1 MHRRRVGLVVI
12 GLAVLLVAVVAG
24 LRPQLVTG
32 AAQSTPIQRPPGV
45 GDCVV
50 NPLPAPKLGVVAVT
64 ADSGGTVPVY
74 PAQQIQPCTG
84 ARYGEITAVIAAP
97 KPTVVTGDDADGR
110 FLNDPNESN
119 CFVAAQQYL
128 GMTTPPTKSFWQG
141 RILQFSVALSRPSP
155 GQQAAGQR
163 WAACIVTLPPP
174 DPASAP
180 SRYGNSIRNAV
191 HTGRYRDQLGSCIP
205 NFDWDG
211 GLAMCSQPHVLELM
225 GWGDSGDHLV
235 AGVQVERSCQQLVHQ
250 LTAMP
255 DPTAGGDL
263 SIQIG
268 VKEGNRV
275 AIRPSQVPA
284 HSRISCG
291 VTTSGDRKLRGSLLA
306 LGQQPIPWV

>member
-1 MHRRRVGLVVI
+1 MITPPALKWCGARAERCPADHTHLEQRIRGASEAIAADQRRLVGWGTGYLGLARATVIDRRRVGLVVI

-50 NPLPAPKLGVVAVT
+50 NPLPAPKLGVVAPVT

-128 GMTTPPTKSFWQG
+128 GMTTPPTQTFWQG

-155 GQQAAGQR
+155 RQQAAGQR

-174 DPASAP
+174 DPASPP

-225 GWGDSGDHLV
+225 GWATVVIIWS
-235 AGVQVERSCQQLVHQ
+235 
-250 LTAMP
+250 
-255 DPTAGGDL
+255 
-263 SIQIG
+263 
-268 VKEGNRV
+268 
-275 AIRPSQVPA
+275 PA
-284 HSRISCG
+284 YRWSAAASR
-291 VTTSGDRKLRGSLLA
+291 
-306 LGQQPIPWV
+306 